1 MIEISKERFND
12 GVEQSKRDFIGAVG
26 AVGAVGA
33 AGFTVAFIAV
43 VILAALLLGQ

>member
-1 MIEISKERFND
+1 MIEISKESFDD
-12 GVEQSKRDFIGAVG
+12 GVEQSKRDFI
-26 AVGAVGA
+26 GAVGA

>member
-1 MIEISKERFND
+1 MIEISKESFDD
-12 GVEQSKRDFIGAVG
+12 GVEQSTRDFIG